1 MREAAEEFPG
11 GASRPPTQGQE
22 SQAGRAQE
30 GRHGC
35 SCSSASAGSFVSAG
49 TCRPSATPVSIF
61 NGRVLS
67 KSRPQ
72 SAGRA

>member
-35 SCSSASAGSFVSAG
+35 SCSSGSFVSAG

-67 KSRPQ
+67 KSPPQ